1 MSSVLSLHNLSSSVY
16 VYKDSFYLYILVK
29 FVLVGMECYLFYVI

>member
-1 MSSVLSLHNLSSSVY
+1 MSSVLSLHSLSSSVY
-16 VYKDSFYLYILVK
+16 VKDSFYLYILVK